1 MDKAGVSDLEE
12 MEKVLVSSLQSL
24 KKLTPPS
31 EEVLAAMEQDRRLL
45 NVLKAIRR
53 GKVTQLKLEFDLPKL
68 PRK

>member
-1 MDKAGVSDLEE
+1 MGRNGITKLEE
-12 MEKVLVSSLQSL
+12 MEKVLVTSLENL

-31 EEVLAAMEQDRRLL
+31 EEVLAAMAQDRSLL
-45 NVLKAIRR
+45 NVLKAIQR